1 MKKLPILD
9 TNLIIRFLTNDS
21 ALQSGKVRDLLSNSS
36 KGDVEIPDIVLAEI
50 IYVLLSVYKLAK
62 EDVVEKVSLLIELD
76 SISCNKKLIRKA
88 LDLFNTFH
96 ISYIDAY
103 LGALV
108 VTRKNTK
115 LYTFDRK
122 LVKVLGKSAV
132 EP

>member
-9 TNLIIRFLTNDS
+9 TNLIIRFLTSDS
-21 ALQSGKVRDLLSNSS
+21 VVQAGKVRDLLSNTS
-36 KGDVEIPDIVLAEI
+36 KGSLEIPDVVLAEI
-50 IYVLLSVYKLAK
+50 VYVLLSVYKLTK
-62 EDVVEKVSLLIELD
+62 EDVVEKISLLIELD
-76 SISCNKKLIRKA
+76 SISCNKQLIRKA
-88 LDLFNTFH
+88 LDLFNNFD

-108 VTRKNTK
+108 TTEKNTK

-122 LVKVLGKSAV
+122 LLKVLRNSAV

>member
-9 TNLIIRFLTNDS
+9 TNLIIRFLTGDS
-21 ALQSGKVRDLLSNSS
+21 VVQADRVRDLLRDSLKDS
-36 KGDVEIPDIVLAEI
+36 VEIPDVVFVEI

-62 EDVVEKVSLLIELD
+62 EDIVENVSLLIELD
-76 SISCNKKLIRKA
+76 SVSCNKKLIRKA
-88 LDLFNTFH
+88 LDLFNNFQ

-108 VTRKNTK
+108 LTEKNTK

-122 LVKVLGKSAV
+122 LSKVLGNSAV